1 MRSSSHTH
9 DIDHADAAVDKATN
23 GESTTLIHLKKDLTP
38 VFTMPSER
46 VSRLRLELVAP
57 TQHAS
62 NSEAEEDGFSS
73 PLSSLSSLSDTKDYE
88 YISSLISVSSHS
100 VEPSRGRTEAR
111 RSDGDKPA
119 RTRIKLPLPQRA
131 EIAKNTVAQDEGIAK
146 DNSHWRESGAEP
158 AQVDEDWKMGSPS
171 PIELTYAPAHF
182 HRLYKDED
190 IVMASPTEPTH
201 SPVPQQVEDS
211 SLWGSSSWDTDPSR
225 SPSPKQVQDCSP
237 WESSWDSDPP
247 RSTTPKQVQ
256 DCSTWESSWDTDPPR
271 SPSPKQFTQD
281 SATWGSSPL

>member
-9 DIDHADAAVDKATN
+9 DIDHADAAADKATN
-23 GESTTLIHLKKDLTP
+23 GESTTLIRLKKDLTP

-57 TQHAS
+57 TQHVS
-62 NSEAEEDGFSS
+62 NSETEEDGFSS
-73 PLSSLSSLSDTKDYE
+73 PLSSLSSLSDTNEDE

-111 RSDGDKPA
+111 RADADEPA
-119 RTRIKLPLPQRA
+119 RTPLRNKLPLPQRA

-146 DNSHWRESGAEP
+146 DNSHRRESEAEP

-171 PIELTYAPAHF
+171 PIELTYAPF
-182 HRLYKDED
+182 HQLYEDED
-190 IVMASPTEPTH
+190 IVMASPTEPHH
-201 SPVPQQVEDS
+201 SPAPQQVEDS

-225 SPSPKQVQDCSP
+225 SPSPKQVQDCS
-237 WESSWDSDPP
+237 
-247 RSTTPKQVQ
+247 
-256 DCSTWESSWDTDPPR
+256 TWESSWDTDPSR
-271 SPSPKQFTQD
+271 SPTSKQV
-281 SATWGSSPL
+281 